1 VALRA
6 GDYELVRRLVRG
18 GMGDVWLARHVTLD
32 RPAAVKLLRLSAVPG
47 SRKDRAAA
55 GRALL
60 GEARLLASLR
70 SPHTVRVHDA
80 GRTWWGVV
88 FYAMEFLEGVDAG
101 DFVYRFGTIEP
112 RRAVRWL
119 QSACDPIA
127 ELHTRGLV
135 HGDLRPTNLFICRHG
150 HDDDFVKVL
159 DFGLSRSEP
168 DARADVHALGQIAFW
183 LMTGKLPF
191 EIEPDAAPDGPRL
204 HAVAPPLS
212 SLAPEDI
219 PARLEEIIMG
229 CLSPR
234 PEERPADA
242 GMLYDLLAD
251 CSGLPPWTDDD
262 GRNWWRVHR
271 DDP

>member
-1 VALRA
+1 MALRV

-18 GMGDVWLARHVTLD
+18 GMGDVWLARHVTLE
-32 RPAAVKLLRLSAVPG
+32 RQAAVKLLRLSAVPG

-60 GEARLLASLR
+60 DEARLLASLR
-70 SPHTVRVHDA
+70 SPHTVRVYDA
-80 GRTWWGVV
+80 GRTWWGLV

-112 RRAVRWL
+112 RRTVRWL
-119 QSACDPIA
+119 QSACDSIA
-127 ELHTRGLV
+127 ELHARGLV
-135 HGDLRPTNLFICRHG
+135 HGDLRPTNVFICRHG
-150 HDDDFVKVL
+150 NDDDFVMVL
-159 DFGLSRSEP
+159 DFGLARSEP

-191 EIEPDAAPDGPRL
+191 EIEPDAAPDTL
-204 HAVAPPLS
+204 HQAAAPLLS
-212 SLAPEDI
+212 SLAPGDI
-219 PARLEEIIMG
+219 PARLEEIVMD
-229 CLSPR
+229 CLSR
-234 PEERPADA
+234 SPEDRPADA
-242 GMLYDLLAD
+242 RMLHDLLTA
-251 CSGLPPWTDDD
+251 CSGLPPWTDED